1 MKSIPIDWSELE
13 LALDTNLPDLNYYL
27 DTETGEVIMHSS
39 DLGTLGYG
47 ENLEIDTNTDR
58 YILIEPLESREQ
70 YAIMED
76 FVETLPDGAAKNELQ
91 RAMHGHG
98 AFRRFKDTL
107 YAYPTEQQR
116 WYAFKDAAMQVR
128 MNEWLADNDIE
139 PSNPRDPLPVPG
151 PHNEMAENPIAEL
164 QEMVTELTL
173 LLVYLTSWEEPLS
186 SKLIVRKAWKGYTF
200 DTLNA
205 LEDRGLIHQSRKAK
219 SVMLT
224 DEGMALARDLLKRF
238 HP

>member
-1 MKSIPIDWSELE
+1 MNPVSIDWSDLE
-13 LALDTNLPDLNYYL
+13 TALDTNLPELTHYL
-27 DTETGEVIMHSS
+27 DTYTGQVIMHSS
-39 DLGTLGYG
+39 DLGKLGYG
-47 ENLEIDTNTDR
+47 EDIEIDLTTDR
-58 YILIEPLESREQ
+58 YVRIDALPSRDQ

-76 FVETLPDGAAKNELQ
+76 FVETLPEGVAKTALQ

-107 YAYPTEQQR
+107 FAYPTEQQR
-116 WYAFKDAAMQVR
+116 WYAFKDAAIQLH
-128 MNEWLADNDIE
+128 MNEWLAVNDIE

-164 QEMVTELTL
+164 QEMVSELTL

-186 SKLIVRKAWKGYTF
+186 GKLTVRKAWKGYTF

-224 DEGMALARDLLKRF
+224 DEGIALARDLLKRF